1 MFKDI
6 YSHAEISEK
15 EGLSLQRGMNFRPS
29 GKDYSIF
36 LMSVREGAPYHDGFD
51 EKGEKLVYEG
61 EDINRRESDRPKEV
75 DQPMFTRTGKLTNN
89 GLFFKAAEDY
99 KNKHRI
105 KPEVIRVYEKL
116 SNNVWS
122 DKGLFHL
129 VDADYQQSP
138 GERRRVFKFILL
150 PIGLT
155 DAPQQD
161 LEEFEFSRRIPTEIK
176 RIIWE
181 RDGGKC
187 MYKMPDGK
195 ICGAQKDLHFD
206 HIIPWSKGGSSND
219 LRNIQLL
226 CGKHNL
232 SKSNKII

>member
-1 MFKDI
+1 MKDI
-6 YSHAEISEK
+6 YSHAEMSER
-15 EGLSLQRGMNFRPS
+15 EGLSLQRGMNYQPS
-29 GKDYSIF
+29 GKNYSIF
-36 LMSVREGAPYHDGFD
+36 LMSVREGSPYHDGFD
-51 EKGEKLVYEG
+51 EKGEKLIYEG
-61 EDINRRESDRPKEV
+61 EDINRRESERPKEV

-99 KNKHRI
+99 RTKHRI

-129 VDADYQQSP
+129 ISADYRDSP
-138 GERRRVFKFILL
+138 EERRKVFKFVLL
-150 PIGLT
+150 PIGLE
-155 DAPQQD
+155 DAPQEE

-176 RIIWE
+176 RIVWE

-187 MYKMPDGK
+187 AYKMPDEE
-195 ICGAQKDLHFD
+195 ICGEQQNLHFD
-206 HIIPWSKGGSSND
+206 HIIPYSKGGSSTD
-219 LRNIQLL
+219 PKNIQLL

-232 SKSNKII
+232 GKSAKII